1 MSKQV
6 TRFRNQ
12 IERLYNQLKQP
23 NVTSANYLNTLLEL
37 EKCSQQYIAALA
49 NDDTLNYLD
58 FYSIIDL
65 LNDNIEALKEKV
77 KR

>member
-1 MSKQV
+1 MNKQV

-12 IERLYNQLKQP
+12 IERLYKQLKQP
-23 NVTSANYLNTLLEL
+23 NITNHGYLQTLIEL

-49 NDDTLNYLD
+49 YDDTLNYLD
-58 FYSIIDL
+58 FFSIIDV

>member
-1 MSKQV
+1 MNRQV

-23 NVTSANYLNTLLEL
+23 NLTSANYLNTLLEL
-37 EKCSQQYIAALA
+37 EKSSQQYIAALA
-49 NDDTLNYLD
+49 YDDTLNYLD
-58 FYSIIDL
+58 FYSIIDV

>member
-23 NVTSANYLNTLLEL
+23 DLTSANYLNTLLEL

-49 NDDTLNYLD
+49 NDDTLSYLD